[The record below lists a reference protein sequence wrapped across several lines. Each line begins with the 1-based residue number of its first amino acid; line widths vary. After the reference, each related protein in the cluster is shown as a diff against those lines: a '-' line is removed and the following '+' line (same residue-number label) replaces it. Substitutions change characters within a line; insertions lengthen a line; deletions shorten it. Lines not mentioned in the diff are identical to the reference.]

1 MKENEKKD
9 SKITLAEIQRKI
21 KEMNTLLPPIT
32 KPKPLKRKRFTKKIR
47 DAVLLLQ
54 NSRCKIC
61 GMILDVNDFDHIDG
75 NHWNVEINN
84 CQALCP
90 TCHRRKTKNH
100 KSLAKT
106 KTIDFSSYMIEPLKN
121 VSAKSIVEEF
131 SKFIIKPSR
140 ILKDLNL

>member
-32 KPKPLKRKRFTKKIR
+32 KPKPLKRKRFTKKIK
-47 DAVLLLQ
+47 VVILLRQ
-54 NSRCKIC
+54 NSRCNNC
-61 GMILDVNDFDHIDG
+61 GMILDVYDIDHIDG
-75 NHWNVEINN
+75 NNWNDDISN

-100 KSLAKT
+100 KSFAKT
-106 KTIDFSSYMIEPLKN
+106 KTIDFSSYMN
-121 VSAKSIVEEF
+121 
-131 SKFIIKPSR
+131 
-140 ILKDLNL
+140 